1 MKMKLRKVVSEIEQ
15 RLMDAPILSSQTI
28 MNQDWTTD
36 LLFFSAAGN
45 VVTKNMQSCQTSAK
59 FFRIPLNLAKCRS
72 DFVHVFFISK

>member
-1 MKMKLRKVVSEIEQ
+1 
-15 RLMDAPILSSQTI
+15 

-36 LLFFSAAGN
+36 LLFFSEAGN
-45 VVTKNMQSCQTSAK
+45 VVTKNMQSWQASAK